1 MMLLTR
7 IPSFRRE
14 FRGRLKDEMVRPFQK
29 VLEDLSY
36 DSAESIAVENA
47 NDARDVACNK
57 PEAQAKGLE

>member
-14 FRGRLKDEMVRPFQK
+14 FRRRLKDGMIRPFHK

-36 DSAESIAVENA
+36 DSAGSIAVEDANNA
-47 NDARDVACNK
+47 GDVACNK
-57 PEAQAKGLE
+57 PEAQANGI